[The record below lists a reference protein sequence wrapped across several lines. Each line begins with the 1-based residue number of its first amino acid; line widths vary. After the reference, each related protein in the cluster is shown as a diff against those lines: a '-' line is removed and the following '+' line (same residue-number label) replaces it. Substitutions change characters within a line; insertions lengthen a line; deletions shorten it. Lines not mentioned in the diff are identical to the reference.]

1 MANQNPITCSHC
13 GSRNMHLG
21 ERAEGGINAYCARCG
36 MLAKEC
42 APTFC
47 GRCGKKVAEELL
59 DRHYFCAQCHDL
71 PSAA

>member
-1 MANQNPITCSHC
+1 
-13 GSRNMHLG
+13 
-21 ERAEGGINAYCARCG
+21 

-42 APTFC
+42 APSFC

-59 DRHYFCAQCHDL
+59 DRHHFCAQCHDL